1 MVYVITKEEGIMEA
15 MSIAE
20 ARANFSS
27 VVKGT
32 SSGGEPVI
40 IHSRGKPKVVI
51 MDVAE
56 YREIMATLE
65 EMNDPEARALLEKGE
80 EDIKKG
86 RTKTV
91 EEIFGEAIL

>member
-1 MVYVITKEEGIMEA
+1 MDA
-15 MSIAE
+15 MSVAE

-40 IHSRGKPKVVI
+40 IHSRGKPKVVVI
-51 MDVAE
+51 GVEE

-80 EDIKKG
+80 EDIRKG
-86 RTKTV
+86 RIKTV